1 MREAR
6 NSIWNMRSQVLETH
20 DLAGALAGVLDH
32 LTEID
37 GIESCFLV
45 TGERFRLPPVTEN
58 NLLRIGQEA
67 IANAVKH
74 SAAAHIEVALD
85 FSPDEITLRVK
96 DDGRGFDVKIDPPDG
111 SHFGLVGLRERA
123 QELGA
128 DLHLQSWPGRG
139 TEVVLHFP
147 LSRAESNPP

>member
-20 DLAGALAGVLDH
+20 DLAGALAGVLDQ

-37 GIESCFLV
+37 GIESRFLV
-45 TGERFRLPPVTEN
+45 TGERYRLPPVTEN

-74 SAAAHIEVALD
+74 SDAKHIEV
-85 FSPDEITLRVK
+85 TL
-96 DDGRGFDVKIDPPDG
+96 GF
-111 SHFGLVGLRERA
+111 
-123 QELGA
+123 
-128 DLHLQSWPGRG
+128 
-139 TEVVLHFP
+139 
-147 LSRAESNPP
+147 SRAKSPSG